1 MDVVFQ
7 VKLAHVLK
15 VSVLK
20 VNNLMVKQSQEFVI
34 LMKTINSVTN

>member
-1 MDVVFQ
+1 LDVVFQ

-15 VSVLK
+15 VGVLK
-20 VNNLMVKQSQEFVI
+20 VNNLMVKQFQEFVI